1 MTNLYLKPFFF
12 SFLAACAFVPF
23 IRWAAVK
30 FWKWPWRSRD
40 VHQRNVPRIGGA
52 ALILVFWL
60 IVFLDQNLVVD
71 KPLFGVLI
79 ASALILIFGTWDD
92 FKEINPKIQFA
103 IQIFLAIIIIGAGV
117 SVDYITNPF
126 GGTLRLDAW
135 RITLFNQQFSVL
147 GSLLIAA
154 WLVLMMNVVN
164 WLDGLD
170 GLASGVSLI
179 GFLSIFFLSVSELV
193 NQPPIGILAVI
204 LVGALIGFLI
214 FNFPRKKGSLI
225 FLGTSGSMF
234 LGFMLGSLSIFSGS
248 KMATAFLVLGV
259 AILDAFWVIWQ
270 RLKSRVP
277 IYEGDQRHLH
287 HQLLRSGLTKRQ
299 ILFLYLFIC
308 AVFGSLALITGTK
321 GKVIAFLGLCAIMV
335 LIIYVCN
342 YKNRRQAI

>member
-1 MTNLYLKPFFF
+1 MLYLKPFLF
-12 SFLAACAFVPF
+12 SFLAACALVPL

-60 IVFLDQNLVVD
+60 IVFLDQNLTVD

-135 RITLFNQQFSVL
+135 QITFFNQQFSVL

-179 GFLSIFFLSVSELV
+179 GFLAIFFLSVSELV

-248 KMATAFLVLGV
+248 KMATAFLVMGV

-270 RLKSRVP
+270 RLKSKVP

-308 AVFGSLALITGTK
+308 AVFGSLALITGTE